1 MATSLRDQATQTRPP
16 PWRNVTVLK
25 WTAQLI
31 SLAIVVFLGWILV
44 GEAASNLA
52 ARGINTSFAFLDR
65 PPEFQIAE
73 GIYILPQTG
82 WQVIIAGIVN
92 MFRITLAGI
101 VAATVLGTIVGI
113 ARLSSNWVVNRLAT
127 VYVEIIRNIPLLV
140 QIVFIFAIVAA
151 LPELT
156 IGEGVERQESLLFVS
171 NKGVSF
177 GWLFWGEGFYQWLF
191 WILLGFIAA
200 RFVHHWRARVQD
212 ETGRPGYAILSAI
225 GTVLLFAVVGW
236 YAHPVWQWLGAP
248 IEAVSRGAAAIPP
261 VVLQILLALVVIGV
275 TVWWIRRFLDTFRTP
290 AGLGKLTDDDIFR
303 IVLAVVIG
311 LAIAGLFLLRA
322 GISEGLINGLSG
334 ILEWLGSKF
343 NPARDAAP
351 LEPHLAEII
360 TPGIRPQYG
369 PRGMTM
375 TPAFFSLFAAV
386 TLYTGAFIAEIVRAG
401 IMAVAKGQ
409 IEAANALGLRRSQA
423 LRLIILPQAFRI
435 ILPPMGNQY
444 LNLAKNTTLGI
455 AIAFP
460 DLVQVGQTL
469 FNQTGATLQVFAVWM
484 AFYVTV
490 SLSISAVVNWW
501 NRRLQLV
508 ER

>member
-1 MATSLRDQATQTRPP
+1 MATSLRDQASQTRPP
-16 PWRNVTVLK
+16 PWRNITVLK
-25 WTAQLI
+25 WTAQI
-31 SLAIVVFLGWILV
+31 VALAIVVFLGLVLV
-44 GEAASNLA
+44 GEASSNLTN
-52 ARGINTSFAFLDR
+52 RGINTSFEFLDR
-65 PPEFQIAE
+65 PPGFQIAE
-73 GIYILPQTG
+73 GIFIIPQSG
-82 WQVIIAGIVN
+82 WEVIIAGIVN

-101 VAATVLGTIVGI
+101 VAATFLGTVVGI
-113 ARLSSNWVVNRLAT
+113 ARLSSNWIVNNLAT
-127 VYVEIIRNIPLLV
+127 VYIEIIRNIPLLV

-156 IGEGVERQESLLFVS
+156 IAEGVETQEGLFFVS

-200 RFVHHWRARVQD
+200 RYVHHWRSRVQD
-212 ETGRPGYAILSAI
+212 DTGRRGYAILSAI
-225 GTVLLFAVVGW
+225 GTVLVFAIVGW
-236 YAHPVWQWLGAP
+236 YAHPAWQWLGGP
-248 IEAVSRGAAAIPP
+248 IDAVSRGVGAIPP
-261 VVLQILLALVVIGV
+261 IVLQILLALTVLGI

-290 AGLGKLTDDDIFR
+290 AGLGKLSDDDIFR
-303 IVLAVVIG
+303 IVLAAGIG
-311 LAIAGLFLLRA
+311 LAIAGLVLLRA
-322 GISEGLINGLSG
+322 GISEGIIAGLSG

-343 NPARDAAP
+343 DPLRDGAP
-351 LEPHLAEII
+351 LIPQQAGII
-360 TPGIRPQYG
+360 PPGIRPQYG
-369 PRGMTM
+369 ARGMTM
-375 TPAFFSLFAAV
+375 TPAFFALFAAV

-409 IEAANALGLRRSQA
+409 TEAANAIGLSRSQS
-423 LRLIILPQAFRI
+423 LRLIVLPQAFRI

-469 FNQTGATLQVFAVWM
+469 FNQTGATIQVFAVWM
-484 AFYVTV
+484 LFYVTV